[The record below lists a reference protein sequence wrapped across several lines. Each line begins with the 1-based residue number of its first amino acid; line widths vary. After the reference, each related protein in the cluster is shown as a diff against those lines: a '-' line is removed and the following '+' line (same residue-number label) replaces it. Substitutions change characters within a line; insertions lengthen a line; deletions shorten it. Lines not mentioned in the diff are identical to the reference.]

1 MSDKIAFS
9 GSILC
14 EEPSLLGEG
23 PTYDPATGTAW
34 WFNIKG
40 QELHELHLESGRKS
54 VHALPFL
61 GSVLAVIDPARH
73 LIATDQ
79 GLFVRD
85 TQTGA
90 FSLLVTLEDKP
101 GNRSNDGRVHASG
114 SLWIGTM
121 GRSAEKGAG
130 AIYHVA
136 GTKVTKLYDRVTIP
150 NSICFS
156 PDGTVAY
163 FVDTDINHLMR
174 VDIDAQTG
182 LPKGEPSL
190 LVDGSGEAGGIDGSV
205 CDADGL
211 IWNARWGSGTVD
223 VYRPDGARIARY
235 TMPTTQPSCTAFIGP
250 KADRMLVTSAWQD
263 LDDAARAADPH
274 AGKTFDLGVSVKGR
288 FEPSFR
294 L

>member
-1 MSDKIAFS
+1 MSDTIPFS

-14 EEPSLLGEG
+14 EATSILGEG
-23 PTYDPATGTAW
+23 PTFDPATGTAW

-40 QELHELHLESGRKS
+40 QELHELHLETGRKA
-54 VHALPFL
+54 VHNLPFL
-61 GSVLAVIDPARH
+61 GSVLAVIDPSRQ
-73 LIATDQ
+73 LVATDQ

-85 TQTGA
+85 AQTGA
-90 FSLLVTLEDKP
+90 FSLLTTLEDKP

-136 GTKVTKLYDRVTIP
+136 GTTVTKLYDRITIP

-156 PDGTVAY
+156 LDGTVAY

-174 VDIDAQTG
+174 VEIDAETG

-190 LVDGSGEAGGIDGSV
+190 LVDSSGEAGGIDGSI

-223 VYRPDGARIARY
+223 VYRPDGMRTARY
-235 TMPTTQPSCTAFIGP
+235 AVPTTQPSCTAFIGP

-263 LDDAARAADPH
+263 MDDATRAADPH
-274 AGKTFDLGVSVKGR
+274 AGKTFDLGISVKGR

>member
-1 MSDKIAFS
+1 MSDTIAFS

-14 EEPSLLGEG
+14 QSPSMLGEG
-23 PTYDPATGTAW
+23 PTYDPGSGTAW

-40 QELHELHLESGRKS
+40 QELHELHLESGRKT

-61 GSVLAVIDPARH
+61 GSVLAVIDPSRQLVAS
-73 LIATDQ
+73 DQ

-85 TQTGA
+85 TQTGV
-90 FSLLVTLEDKP
+90 FSLLATLEDKP

-114 SLWIGTM
+114 ALWVSTM
-121 GRSAEKGAG
+121 GRAAEKSAG

-136 GTKVTKLYDRVTIP
+136 GTKVTRLYDRITIP

-174 VDIDAQTG
+174 VDIDAETG
-182 LPKGEPSL
+182 LPTGEPSL
-190 LVDGSGEAGGIDGSV
+190 LVDGSGEVGGIDGSV

-223 VYRPDGARIARY
+223 VYSPDGKRVARHA
-235 TMPTTQPSCTAFIGP
+235 MPTTQPSCTAFIGP

-263 LDDAARAADPH
+263 LDDAQRAADPH
-274 AGKTFDLGVSVKGR
+274 AGKTFELGVSVKGR

>member
-1 MSDKIAFS
+1 MSDSIPFS

-14 EEPSLLGEG
+14 EATSILGEG

-61 GSVLAVIDPARH
+61 GSVLAVIDPARQ

-90 FSLLVTLEDKP
+90 FSLLTTLENNP

-121 GRSAEKGAG
+121 GRNAEKGAG

-136 GTKVTKLYDRVTIP
+136 GTRVTKLYDRVTIP

-156 PDGTVAY
+156 PDGSIAY

-174 VDIDAQTG
+174 VDIDAETG

-190 LVDGSGEAGGIDGSV
+190 LVDGSGDAGGIDGSV

-223 VYRPDGARIARY
+223 VYGPDGARIARY
-235 TMPTTQPSCTAFIGP
+235 AMPTTQPSCTAFIGP

-274 AGKTFDLGVSVKGR
+274 AGKTFDLGISVKGR

>member
-1 MSDKIAFS
+1 MSDTIPFS

-14 EEPSLLGEG
+14 EATSILGEG

-40 QELHELHLESGRKS
+40 QELHELHLETGRKA
-54 VHALPFL
+54 VHNLPFL
-61 GSVLAVIDPARH
+61 GSVLAVIDPSRQ
-73 LIATDQ
+73 LIASDQ

-90 FSLLVTLEDKP
+90 FSLVTALEDKP

-136 GTKVTKLYDRVTIP
+136 GTTVTKLYDRITIP

-163 FVDTDINHLMR
+163 FVDTDVNHLMR
-174 VDIDAQTG
+174 VDIDAETG

-190 LVDGSGEAGGIDGSV
+190 LVDSSGEAGGIDGSV

-223 VYRPDGARIARY
+223 VYRPDGARFARY
-235 TMPTTQPSCTAFIGP
+235 AVPTAQPSCTAFIGSR
-250 KADRMLVTSAWQD
+250 ADRMLVTSAWQD
-263 LDDAARAADPH
+263 MDDATRAIDPH
-274 AGKTFDLGVSVKGR
+274 AGKTFDLGISVKGR

-294 L
+294 F

>member
-1 MSDKIAFS
+1 MSDTLPFS

-14 EEPSLLGEG
+14 QSASILGEG
-23 PTYDPATGTAW
+23 PTYDPGTGTAW

-40 QELHELHLESGRKS
+40 QELHELHLESGRKT
-54 VHALPFL
+54 VHDLPFL
-61 GSVLAVIDPARH
+61 GSVLAVIDPSRQ
-73 LIATDQ
+73 LIASDQ
-79 GLFVRD
+79 GLFIRD

-90 FSLLVTLEDKP
+90 FSLLTTLEDKP

-174 VDIDAQTG
+174 VDIDAETG

-190 LVDGSGEAGGIDGSV
+190 LVDGSGEKGGIDGSV

-223 VYRPDGARIARY
+223 VYRPDGLRIARY
-235 TMPTTQPSCTAFIGP
+235 AMPTTQPSCTAFIGP

-263 LDDAARAADPH
+263 LDDTARTADPH
-274 AGKTFDLGVSVKGR
+274 AGKTFELGVSVKGR